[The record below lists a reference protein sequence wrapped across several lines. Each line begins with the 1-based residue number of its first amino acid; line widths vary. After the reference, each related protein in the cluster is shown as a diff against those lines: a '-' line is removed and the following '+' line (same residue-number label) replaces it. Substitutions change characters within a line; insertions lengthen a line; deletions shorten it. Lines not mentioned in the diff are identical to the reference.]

1 MIDQAKGGEVTVG
14 DSLCIFDLKVD
25 FLYTILNLLIELN
38 SSSLYLM
45 LDGLKVSKGIEVSIE
60 LKNGEL

>member
-45 LDGLKVSKGIEVSIE
+45 LDGLKSF
-60 LKNGEL
+60 